1 MEATKTQNIKKKIEA
16 KLNIG
21 SLNWLSLDILT
32 LTNFIAQHDN
42 QATPSHV
49 NASKYVLR
57 HLKGSTEI

>member
-49 NASKYVLR
+49 NASKHVL
-57 HLKGSTEI
+57 